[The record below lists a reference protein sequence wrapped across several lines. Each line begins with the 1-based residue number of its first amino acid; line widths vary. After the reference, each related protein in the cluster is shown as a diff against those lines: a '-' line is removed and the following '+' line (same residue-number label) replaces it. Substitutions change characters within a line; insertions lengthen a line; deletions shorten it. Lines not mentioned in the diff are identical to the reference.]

1 MHNAMG
7 KMFDYIFKV
16 VFAKYRRTLARIL
29 YIQFSGD
36 PRQIEK
42 EFPGELLQVMCM
54 SAAVYFYLKHRRA
67 PSVKELHKYMLELAE
82 KYPIVALLML
92 YARFAKVKNKMMKM
106 SERKQPQGATMNY
119 IFELSSLP
127 CLSLQ

>member
-1 MHNAMG
+1 
-7 KMFDYIFKV
+7 
-16 VFAKYRRTLARIL
+16 
-29 YIQFSGD
+29 
-36 PRQIEK
+36 
-42 EFPGELLQVMCM
+42 
-54 SAAVYFYLKHRRA
+54 
-67 PSVKELHKYMLELAE
+67 
-82 KYPIVALLML
+82 ML